1 MLQKLVDE
9 FPSRWKNFLPM
20 LQLAVNSAPN
30 RSTGF
35 SAFKLMTWRE
45 MRGLENVVFDIR
57 NTEYYQSEA
66 HLVNQTYNELRRV
79 FQIASENLD
88 LSHALQKKLYD
99 RNKTHVS
106 LVEGDRVLLHRPK
119 DTLNP
124 YYTLKSNWQGPHVI
138 VKIFDEHNYLIKEE
152 RGGKEQVVHR
162 NHLRKLPEGMRGNL
176 AAGEVEEGSFVKGAD
191 EDKLGLEDE
200 SVKWRKEKDR
210 W

>member
-1 MLQKLVDE
+1 
-9 FPSRWKNFLPM
+9 
-20 LQLAVNSAPN
+20 
-30 RSTGF
+30 
-35 SAFKLMTWRE
+35 

-106 LVEGDRVLLHRPK
+106 LVEGDRVLLDRPK

-124 YYTLKSNWQGPHVI
+124 YYTLKSHWQGPHVI
-138 VKIFDEHNYLIKEE
+138 VKIFNEHNY
-152 RGGKEQVVHR
+152 
-162 NHLRKLPEGMRGNL
+162 
-176 AAGEVEEGSFVKGAD
+176 
-191 EDKLGLEDE
+191 
-200 SVKWRKEKDR
+200 
-210 W
+210 